1 MKFSATQL
9 YNNFY
14 LKQFTYYLIALII
27 FISTAVLAD
36 EANDQQSYENLTSLL
51 KEMNYVNKS
60 SNSDDIDGLSY
71 QENTDNEEV
80 KYQLLEYNS
89 MPDFFIPK
97 KPKAKKITI
106 DGKPFFL
113 MGETI
118 NELPK
123 LDGGSINVE
132 LKIP

>member
-1 MKFSATQL
+1 MT
-9 YNNFY
+9 
-14 LKQFTYYLIALII
+14 
-27 FISTAVLAD
+27 VLAN
-36 EANDQQSYENLTSLL
+36 EASDQQSYENLTSLL

-60 SNSDDIDGLSY
+60 SNDDIDEPSH
-71 QENTDNEEV
+71 QEITDNEEV

-89 MPDFFIPK
+89 MPDFFIPE
-97 KPKAKKITI
+97 KPKAKNFTI

-113 MGETI
+113 MGDTI
-118 NELPK
+118 SELPK

>member
-1 MKFSATQL
+1 MRFSATQV
-9 YNNFY
+9 YTSFY
-14 LKQFTYYLIALII
+14 LKQPTYYLIALIM
-27 FISTAVLAD
+27 FTSVTVLAN

-60 SNSDDIDGLSY
+60 SNGDDINELSS

-89 MPDFFIPK
+89 MPDFFIPR
-97 KPKAKKITI
+97 KPKAKNFTI

-113 MGETI
+113 MGEKI

-132 LKIP
+132 LKTP

>member
-1 MKFSATQL
+1 MRFSATQV
-9 YNNFY
+9 YTNYY
-14 LKQFTYYLIALII
+14 LKQPTYYLIA
-27 FISTAVLAD
+27 FIMFTSVTVLAN
-36 EANDQQSYENLTSLL
+36 EASDQQSYENLTSLL

-60 SNSDDIDGLSY
+60 SNDDIDEPSH
-71 QENTDNEEV
+71 QEITDNEEV

-97 KPKAKKITI
+97 KPTAKNFTI

-113 MGETI
+113 MGDTI
-118 NELPK
+118 SELPK